1 MKRLLLLTVL
11 WCIGVA
17 CVFADETYSYTNPQG
32 VTWSCSA
39 VYDAEGA
46 AIAGQAEITAASGYG
61 TEVEVP
67 GTVYDSEGT
76 ACTVVKMSGV
86 FTDNTELQ
94 KVTLPT
100 SVTVLDGTFNRCSAL
115 TTVENTSQIAEIGSF
130 SFQRTALTSIDLSAC
145 KAVAY
150 QAFAGCTALE
160 SINLPACTSIGNNV
174 FSGCTSLTSA
184 DLPLCATM
192 GSEMFSGC
200 TALTTVNM
208 PACTS
213 LGNDAFKNCTAL
225 ASLDLSSVESLDFGT
240 FRDYTSLT
248 SIKLSSCKTV
258 EYEAFSG
265 CTSLTS
271 IDLPACTTME
281 FRVFDGCTNLTSINL
296 PLCTTVGDWAFNNCN
311 SLTSIDLPSC
321 QSIADYA
328 FYRCTGLASVKLSD
342 NCTDIGEMVFY
353 NCGNLTSVS
362 GLGSVKKIG
371 YGTFGSC
378 SSLRSVD
385 LADCTE
391 IGGMAFYDCSKLTTV
406 GSLAKV
412 TSIGG
417 EAFRC
422 CSSLT
427 SVDLSSCTS
436 LGDYAFH
443 GCANLTGV
451 VGLQSL
457 TQIPDY
463 AFANCPALTSESFDL
478 SATTTIGQYAFCECT
493 SLTSLNITAKCTRID
508 ANAFS
513 CCSSL
518 TTAGDLSGVTKIG
531 DAAFQY
537 CSNLKSIGSLSNVIS
552 IESYAFCD
560 CSGLAAVTLPATLTE
575 LGGGCFAANTIV
587 TIGAVT
593 PPTLTYPVLGD
604 FIVKVPDD
612 ALDTYKTATG
622 WSNYAA
628 NIFAMGDVLDYAVTT
643 TALEATSG
651 LLNAVGKDN
660 ADKVVT
666 LKVDGTI
673 NGYDIMVMRNKFTHL
688 TQLDLS
694 DATIVANDYEYYTGC
709 HTTDSVVGD
718 NMFRELKI
726 RRIVLPKTTKYI
738 GSSAFFSSAVE
749 DVQMYSGIKSI
760 GDAAFQWCN
769 RLKSIVLPN
778 TVGHIGPC
786 AFEYCT
792 NLVSVEVPS
801 SLKTIKEYAF
811 YGCNSLNSINLSL
824 AETIGYYAFGDCSSL
839 EEVKI
844 PSSLQSIGDE
854 AFKNCNSLNRIYTYT
869 VEPVSI
875 NQNTFSTYSTATLYV
890 PEQAWDNY
898 YWNTEWSQF
907 RELKEF
913 NEPYTYFYLNNE
925 YTLND
930 RFDGTPDIDVNPG
943 GGLIVPES
951 EQEDQEA
958 GDVHVKSDSNNWAS
972 IIANGNLDADS
983 LHFDIT
989 VDANIWYFFS
999 FPFKVKRSNISCGNA
1014 QYVFRYYDGE
1024 TRAEDGSTGWTDLP
1038 DGQEYLE
1045 AGCGYIFQ
1053 ASAAGTLSLKI
1064 EKEEFGNL
1072 PAVDVSTELDTYA
1085 SATEQNANWNFVGN
1099 ATTGFYDINDLVF
1112 TAPITR
1118 WNSET
1123 NTYEALRP
1131 GDDDYTL
1138 HPFEAFFVQSSTDTE
1153 TVEFDADKRMT
1164 ETGSQESAQEAKKM
1178 AVRRAFDPNRQF
1190 VNLTLT
1196 DGKTTDKTRV
1206 VFNESKSSR
1215 YEKECDAA
1223 KFEAAGSVSLYTV
1236 ESQAGKLAI
1245 NERQAGSVQLGF
1257 NAPAE
1262 GTYTLSAM
1270 RMDKPVMLRD
1280 NETQTTFDLTTGDY
1294 SFSSKAGAHD
1304 ARFVLLP
1311 DTRTGIADLFKST
1324 GVNIYPGSEGI
1335 NISGLDGQTANVYS
1349 MDGVRYAACTQD
1361 GFISLPKATYIVEV
1375 GSARTKL
1382 MVK

>member
-1 MKRLLLLTVL
+1 M
-11 WCIGVA
+11 
-17 CVFADETYSYTNPQG
+17 
-32 VTWSCSA
+32 
-39 VYDAEGA
+39 
-46 AIAGQAEITAASGYG
+46 
-61 TEVEVP
+61 
-67 GTVYDSEGT
+67 
-76 ACTVVKMSGV
+76 
-86 FTDNTELQ
+86 
-94 KVTLPT
+94 
-100 SVTVLDGTFNRCSAL
+100 
-115 TTVENTSQIAEIGSF
+115 
-130 SFQRTALTSIDLSAC
+130 
-145 KAVAY
+145 
-150 QAFAGCTALE
+150 
-160 SINLPACTSIGNNV
+160 
-174 FSGCTSLTSA
+174 
-184 DLPLCATM
+184 
-192 GSEMFSGC
+192 
-200 TALTTVNM
+200 
-208 PACTS
+208 
-213 LGNDAFKNCTAL
+213 
-225 ASLDLSSVESLDFGT
+225 
-240 FRDYTSLT
+240 
-248 SIKLSSCKTV
+248 
-258 EYEAFSG
+258 
-265 CTSLTS
+265 
-271 IDLPACTTME
+271 
-281 FRVFDGCTNLTSINL
+281 
-296 PLCTTVGDWAFNNCN
+296 
-311 SLTSIDLPSC
+311 
-321 QSIADYA
+321 
-328 FYRCTGLASVKLSD
+328 
-342 NCTDIGEMVFY
+342 
-353 NCGNLTSVS
+353 
-362 GLGSVKKIG
+362 
-371 YGTFGSC
+371 
-378 SSLRSVD
+378 
-385 LADCTE
+385 
-391 IGGMAFYDCSKLTTV
+391 
-406 GSLAKV
+406 
-412 TSIGG
+412 
-417 EAFRC
+417 
-422 CSSLT
+422 
-427 SVDLSSCTS
+427 
-436 LGDYAFH
+436 
-443 GCANLTGV
+443 
-451 VGLQSL
+451 
-457 TQIPDY
+457 
-463 AFANCPALTSESFDL
+463 
-478 SATTTIGQYAFCECT
+478 
-493 SLTSLNITAKCTRID
+493 
-508 ANAFS
+508 
-513 CCSSL
+513 
-518 TTAGDLSGVTKIG
+518 
-531 DAAFQY
+531 
-537 CSNLKSIGSLSNVIS
+537 
-552 IESYAFCD
+552 
-560 CSGLAAVTLPATLTE
+560 
-575 LGGGCFAANTIV
+575 
-587 TIGAVT
+587 
-593 PPTLTYPVLGD
+593 
-604 FIVKVPDD
+604 
-612 ALDTYKTATG
+612 
-622 WSNYAA
+622 
-628 NIFAMGDVLDYAVTT
+628 
-643 TALEATSG
+643 
-651 LLNAVGKDN
+651 
-660 ADKVVT
+660 
-666 LKVDGTI
+666 
-673 NGYDIMVMRNKFTHL
+673 
-688 TQLDLS
+688 
-694 DATIVANDYEYYTGC
+694 
-709 HTTDSVVGD
+709 
-718 NMFRELKI
+718 
-726 RRIVLPKTTKYI
+726 
-738 GSSAFFSSAVE
+738 
-749 DVQMYSGIKSI
+749 
-760 GDAAFQWCN
+760 
-769 RLKSIVLPN
+769 
-778 TVGHIGPC
+778 
-786 AFEYCT
+786 
-792 NLVSVEVPS
+792 
-801 SLKTIKEYAF
+801 
-811 YGCNSLNSINLSL
+811 
-824 AETIGYYAFGDCSSL
+824 
-839 EEVKI
+839 
-844 PSSLQSIGDE
+844 
-854 AFKNCNSLNRIYTYT
+854 
-869 VEPVSI
+869 SI

-999 FPFKVKRSNISCGNA
+999 FPFKVKRSYISCGNA

-1053 ASAAGTLSLKI
+1053 ASSAGTLSLKI

-1072 PAVDVSTELDTYA
+1072 PAVDVSTELDTHA

-1178 AVRRAFDPNRQF
+1178 AARKAFDPNRQF

-1206 VFNESKSSR
+1206 VFNENKSSR

-1280 NETQTTFDLTTGDY
+1280 NETQTTFDLTTGNY

-1349 MDGVRYAACTQD
+1349 IDGVRYAACTQD